1 MKQLLLFLLFIPS
14 LLMAQEDQKY
24 LAGAI
29 PEEGGKVVFTKE
41 INMPSLSKGQIYD
54 IMYQWAEK
62 FFSEEGRRLVYS
74 DKDKGDIAAVG
85 EEYLVFQSTALSLD
99 RTLMDYRVTIECE
112 DNAAKLNWPASA
124 TNTMY
129 PISVNL
135 KSTQQKNGSQTNMH

>member
-1 MKQLLLFLLFIPS
+1 MLI
-14 LLMAQEDQKY
+14 AQEDQKY

-112 DNAAKLNWPASA
+112 DNAAKLNWPASV

>member
-99 RTLMDYRVTIECE
+99 RHTDGLPRNHRMRRQC
-112 DNAAKLNWPASA
+112 S
-124 TNTMY
+124 
-129 PISVNL
+129 
-135 KSTQQKNGSQTNMH
+135 